1 MSFFVQFYEDGV
13 TGIHDDM
20 WDSAFHS
27 VYAAPSL
34 NVPWYGVLGNHDY
47 HGDISA
53 QIDRTVVSGETMW
66 YMPSTYYSVDYS
78 VPGGGVMTIVYI
90 DTCLL
95 DPYAKDTEDVLSNPH
110 WVDERTDHLDWIDS
124 TLAAASAR
132 SNWLVVAG
140 HYPIYSMGE
149 HGDDSYLVN
158 DLLPILKEH
167 NVHVYMA
174 GHDHNHQHIFKDGL
188 HHIIS
193 GNSAG
198 RGPFGEGGY
207 QNLGISAATDQVMHY
222 HLACGF
228 TVASVTARNLTFTFI
243 DNHGV
248 VKYATTL
255 DQPLNTDVLRLGE
268 ALEAIAMAPRLIG
281 MFIIIPMTTIALS
294 LILFLSKDFLW
305 PPPPAPGFNSHS
317 IARLQELKKYQ
328 QQQGGEQRGED
339 SEMDS
344 SSWSRLDVSTD
355 RLKPSRHGP

>member
-1 MSFFVQFYEDGV
+1 
-13 TGIHDDM
+13 M

-34 NVPWYGVLGNHDY
+34 NVPWYGILGNHDY
-47 HGDISA
+47 HGDVGA

-66 YMPSTYYSVDYS
+66 YMPATYYSVDYD

-95 DPYAKDTEDVLSNPH
+95 DPYAKDTEDILSNPN
-110 WVDERTDHLDWIDS
+110 WVDERADHLEWIDN
-124 TLAAASAR
+124 TLAAAEAN

-158 DLLPILKEH
+158 DLLPILLQH

-174 GHDHNHQHIFKDGL
+174 GHDHSHQHIFKDGM

-198 RGPFGEGGY
+198 RGPFGADGY
-207 QNLGISAATDQVMHY
+207 QNLGVSAASDDV
-222 HLACGF
+222 LNWFLECGF
-228 TVASVTARNLTFTFI
+228 TVVSVRANNLTFTFV
-243 DNHGV
+243 DNHGN

-255 DQPLNTDVLRLGE
+255 DQPLNADKFSYE
-268 ALEAIAMAPRLIG
+268 AALKAISLAPRLVG
-281 MFIIIPMTTIALS
+281 VVIIVPMTAIAVA
-294 LILFLSKDFLW
+294 LILYLGKEFLTPA
-305 PPPPAPGFNSHS
+305 PPPPPGFNPET
-317 IARLQELKKYQ
+317 IAKLQEMKKHDQ
-328 QQQGGEQRGED
+328 NGSRRRED
-339 SEMDS
+339 EMDRS
-344 SSWSRLDVSTD
+344 QWSNLDVSTD
-355 RLKPSRHGP
+355 RLRPSRHGP